1 MWCLQ
6 GIQQD
11 YYIKTTYMYY
21 MYNNGRMLN
30 VNSVAIDRLLK
41 YDVCSYTDGQIYGY
55 TLNANSDMQL
65 PETLLT
71 SSGNVTY
78 DVTFV
83 ARLIQ
88 YVFLKICKSVKPR

>member
-1 MWCLQ
+1 
-6 GIQQD
+6 
-11 YYIKTTYMYY
+11 MYY
-21 MYNNGRMLN
+21 MYNNGRMLDI
-30 VNSVAIDRLLK
+30 NSVAIDRLLN
-41 YDVCSYTDGQIYGY
+41 YGVCSHTDGPVYGY